1 MDYSLSQTYP
11 QDFILPS
18 KILKNHELKKKQG
31 LDSFFYKLANFRNR
45 FPVVCWKKGHHVLM
59 RSAQPMVGIFSS
71 RGLEDEILI
80 QEILGTVS
88 EEEREIAEAKK
99 GRLDFEVGSTS
110 HGKLTRNL
118 ADFDEKCQIKMCIL
132 DARNYTSALS
142 NIYNGGGYENTDFY
156 PQNTT
161 LEWLNLPNIHAISN
175 AHTKLLREIATNSSS
190 PNWFSILES
199 TGWLNCVAGLLKAA
213 GGKNGVVSKII
224 DEDESVLVHCTDG
237 WDRTP
242 QLVSLAQIMLDP
254 YYRTLKGFRVL
265 IEKEWITFG
274 HQFRARSELP
284 TKLHYDYS
292 TPSTSPASDINSTAP
307 VPSPIFL
314 LFLTCVHHLLEQFP
328 ASFEFNDFLLLC
340 LARAAAG
347 NSPFGDFLC
356 NSELERETIRLRER
370 TRSIWSWVHEHRR
383 WFKNERYQK
392 ISSSSPSSKTN
403 NNYNNC
409 FRFDRAWKKEVLR
422 PDTGARVV
430 TLWSDYYFPKDD
442 HSIALLSVPPGPE
455 IMLPSEIKI
464 PEKLLSICKSLILN
478 SNKLNNK
485 KINNKSSSSNFASE
499 NNGDKGSEDDYDND
513 KIYVEDMFLNSIIQ
527 DGASINNDTADISTS
542 SLLDQ
547 SGYVDLKYFHSNKV
561 SLKLLR
567 KTIESC
573 RETAIP
579 ISNNSMHFPSEGSL
593 TPLTSNGITP
603 NNSPDLSDFVIIES

>member
-1 MDYSLSQTYP
+1 
-11 QDFILPS
+11 
-18 KILKNHELKKKQG
+18 
-31 LDSFFYKLANFRNR
+31 
-45 FPVVCWKKGHHVLM
+45 
-59 RSAQPMVGIFSS
+59 
-71 RGLEDEILI
+71 
-80 QEILGTVS
+80 
-88 EEEREIAEAKK
+88 
-99 GRLDFEVGSTS
+99 
-110 HGKLTRNL
+110 
-118 ADFDEKCQIKMCIL
+118 
-132 DARNYTSALS
+132 
-142 NIYNGGGYENTDFY
+142 
-156 PQNTT
+156 
-161 LEWLNLPNIHAISN
+161 
-175 AHTKLLREIATNSSS
+175 
-190 PNWFSILES
+190 
-199 TGWLNCVAGLLKAA
+199 
-213 GGKNGVVSKII
+213 
-224 DEDESVLVHCTDG
+224 
-237 WDRTP
+237 
-242 QLVSLAQIMLDP
+242 
-254 YYRTLKGFRVL
+254 
-265 IEKEWITFG
+265 
-274 HQFRARSELP
+274 FRARSELP

-547 SGYVDLKYFHSNKV
+547 SGYVDLKYFYSNKV

-579 ISNNSMHFPSEGSL
+579 ISNNSTHFPSEGSL